1 MNRDEILL
9 FRERGGFDFLD
20 VHFAFLMERL
30 SGGDA
35 REVFLAAALAS
46 RATRL
51 GNVCFPLAA
60 AAGRSLAGDG
70 NGTTCP
76 DLEPWVSR
84 LRSAPVVAAP
94 GAVAPLVLDG
104 RGRLYLYRYWACER
118 DLASAILDRIVRR
131 EQGEKEFLR
140 LREGIARLFPALPGE
155 AVDWQ
160 KVAAFAAAT
169 GGFAV
174 LSGGPGTGKTTV
186 VAKILV
192 LLQEAGEGRLR
203 IALAAPTGKGAARLQ
218 DAVHRSLE
226 KLDLPPGLRETLP
239 RQAATIHR
247 LLGISRESSRF
258 LRHEGN
264 RLPFDVV
271 VVDEA
276 SMAALPLLAGL
287 VRALRP
293 EARLLLLGDKDQ
305 LASVDAGAV
314 LGDICDT
321 GRVHG
326 YPADFR
332 AAAGAV
338 AGCPPESLPG
348 EADPPAMAR
357 SVVELRKSWRFGE
370 TSGIGAVSRAV
381 RDGDGGGAVAL
392 FRGGEHP
399 DLLWREVSRPGELRS
414 VLAPLVLARYGGLG
428 SCRDAGGMFGIL
440 DSFRILCVLREGPFG
455 VVSVNGLVEGI
466 LREAGAVSG
475 SGRWY
480 EGRPIMISVND
491 YRVGLY
497 NGDTGVVRADG
508 PGRTAV
514 YFSLPGGAVRKI
526 HPLRLPEHETVYA
539 TTVHKSQGSEF
550 DEVVLVL
557 PDRPLPLMTRELLY
571 TAVTRA
577 KKRVVVCGTEPV
589 FREAAARRTERVSGL
604 RDLLWG
610 ES

>member
-1 MNRDEILL
+1 MNPDEILVL
-9 FRERGGFDFLD
+9 REKGGFDFLD
-20 VHFAFLMERL
+20 VHFALLMERL
-30 SGGDA
+30 SGGDS

-60 AAGRSLAGDG
+60 AAGKPLAGDG
-70 NGTTCP
+70 NGMSGP
-76 DLEPWVSR
+76 PLEPWVSR
-84 LRSAPVVAAP
+84 LRAAPVVGEP
-94 GAVAPLVLDG
+94 GETAPLVLDG
-104 RGRLYLYRYWACER
+104 RGRLYLYRYWSYEQ
-118 DLASAILDRIVRR
+118 DLARAILARVARR
-131 EQGEKEFLR
+131 EESEEDSRR
-140 LREGIARLFPALPGE
+140 LRKGIARLFPDLPGE

-169 GGFAV
+169 GGFTV

-192 LLQEAGEGRLR
+192 LLQEAGQGRLR

-218 DAVHRSLE
+218 EAVQRSLE
-226 KLDLPPGLRETLP
+226 KLDLPPDLKETLP

-247 LLGISRESSRF
+247 LLGASRESPRF

-264 RLPFDVV
+264 RLPYDVV

-276 SMAALPLLAGL
+276 SMAALPLLSGL
-287 VRALRP
+287 VRALNP

-326 YPADFR
+326 YPPDFR
-332 AAAGAV
+332 AAAGAA

-381 RDGDGGGAVAL
+381 REGDGGGALAL
-392 FRGGEHP
+392 FRRGEHP
-399 DLLWREVSRPGELRS
+399 DLLWREVSRPGDLRP

-428 SCRDAGGMFGIL
+428 SCRDAGGMFRIL
-440 DSFRILCVLREGPFG
+440 DSFRILCALREGPFG

-466 LREAGAVSG
+466 LREGGAVAG
-475 SGRWY
+475 GGRWY
-480 EGRPIMISVND
+480 DGRPIMISVND
-491 YRVGLY
+491 YRIGLY
-497 NGDTGVVRADG
+497 NGDTGVVRTDG
-508 PGRTAV
+508 PGRPAAC
-514 YFSLPGGAVRKI
+514 FPLPGGAVRKV

-550 DEVVLVL
+550 DEIVLIL

-589 FREAAARRTERVSGL
+589 FRDAAARRTERVSGL

-610 ES
+610 EP

>member
-1 MNRDEILL
+1 MKPDEILL
-9 FRERGGFDFLD
+9 LRETGGFDFLD
-20 VHFAFLMERL
+20 VHFALLMERL
-30 SGGDA
+30 SGGES

-51 GNVCFPLAA
+51 GNVCFPLDA
-60 AAGRSLAGDG
+60 AAGTSLEGDG
-70 NGTTCP
+70 NRVICP
-76 DLEPWVSR
+76 PLEPWVSR
-84 LRSAPVVAAP
+84 LRTAPVVGEP
-94 GAVAPLVLDG
+94 GETAPLVLDG
-104 RGRLYLYRYWACER
+104 RGRLYLYRYWSYER
-118 DLASAILDRIVRR
+118 DLARAILDRAARR
-131 EQGEKEFLR
+131 EGKEGDLRR
-140 LREGIARLFPALPGE
+140 LRGGISRLFPRLPGE
-155 AVDWQ
+155 VVDWQ

-169 GGFAV
+169 GGFTV

-218 DAVHRSLE
+218 EAVLRSLG
-226 KLDLPPGLRETLP
+226 KLDLPAELRETLP
-239 RQAATIHR
+239 REAATIHR
-247 LLGISRESSRF
+247 LLGASRTRPRF
-258 LRHEGN
+258 LHHEGN
-264 RLPFDVV
+264 PLPFDVV
-271 VVDEA
+271 IVDEA

-326 YPADFR
+326 YPPDFR
-332 AAAGAV
+332 AAAA
-338 AGCPPESLPG
+338 AASGCPSEALPG
-348 EADPPAMAR
+348 EPDPPLLAR

-381 RDGDGGGAVAL
+381 REGDCGGAL
-392 FRGGEHP
+392 SLLRGGTHA

-414 VLAPLVLARYGGLG
+414 ILAPLVLARYGGLG
-428 SCRDAGGMFGIL
+428 SCREAGEMLGIL
-440 DSFRILCVLREGPFG
+440 DSFRILCALREGPFG
-455 VVSVNGLVEGI
+455 IVSLNVLVEEI
-466 LREAGAVSG
+466 LREGGAVEEG
-475 SGRWY
+475 GRWY
-480 EGRPIMISVND
+480 HGRPLMISVND
-491 YRVGLY
+491 YRIGLY
-497 NGDTGVVRADG
+497 NGDTGVVRRDG
-508 PGRTAV
+508 PDRRTV
-514 YFSLPGGAVRKI
+514 CFPLPGGAVRKI

-550 DEVVLVL
+550 DEVVLIL
-557 PDRPLPLMTRELLY
+557 PDRPLPLLTRELLY

-589 FREAAARRTERVSGL
+589 FREAAARRMERVSGL

-610 ES
+610 AS